1 MRIVSFDVLFAL
13 LILHVTII
21 HGQDQYGQLKVEEQN
36 PDQNGFAGNS
46 YDPSISIQ
54 PRPQWS
60 QNQLK
65 AQTNIHGAAHGI
77 LQYPGASLSHS
88 IQIGGQQ
95 DAQGGTFIIPPAHF
109 LTQADIETDGKLKTV
124 ELIKKYGYPVE
135 THFVTTRDG
144 YKLCMHRMPRPGAQ
158 PILLV
163 HGLMS
168 SSAAW
173 VMLGPSNGLAYIL
186 FQQGYDVWMLNTRG
200 NIYSKE
206 HTKKG
211 ITMKEYWDFSFHDIG
226 TIDVPS
232 SIDLIL
238 ERTHFHQIQ
247 YIGHSQGSTV
257 FFVMCSEL
265 PEYSGK
271 VKLMQALSP
280 TVYMKQTRSPV
291 LKFISFFKG
300 PLLVLLNLLGGHEI
314 SLNTKLIQQFRNHI
328 CSANEI
334 TSRICG
340 IFDFVLCGFNWDSLN
355 RTLTPII
362 VGHASQGA
370 STKQIHHY
378 AQLHRNLYFRRFD
391 HGPIRNRIRYQSL
404 TPPSYNLSQTQCK
417 VVLHH
422 GAKDWLA
429 SGSDVTNLQDRLPNC
444 IESRKVKLE
453 SFTHFDFVISK
464 DVRSLVYNRVVD
476 LVVTNQIQPQRP
488 DEGSS
493 HDPSTPSQL
502 IPQWNQ
508 GQSEAEINVH
518 GDRVQGILQN
528 PNLNWSLQHPI
539 QIVGQQDVQQETL
552 FEPRPVQV
560 DIKLQRPDENG
571 FTGNSYD
578 PSTPSQLIP
587 QWNQGQSEAEINVHG
602 DRAQGILQNPNL
614 NWSLQHPIQIVGQQD
629 VQQETL
635 FEPRP
640 VQVDIKL
647 QRPDE
652 NGFTANS
659 YDPSTPSQL
668 RPQWNQGQSEV
679 EINVHGD
686 RVQGIPQN
694 PNINWSLQ
702 HPIQIGGQQDVQQ
715 ERFIIPPAQFLTQ
728 ADIET
733 DGKLKTVE
741 LIKKYGY
748 PVETH
753 FVTTRDGYK
762 LCMHRMPRPGA
773 QPILLVHGLMSSSA
787 AWVMLGPSNGLAYIL
802 FQQGYDVWMLNTR
815 GNIYSKEHTK
825 KWITMKEYW
834 DFSFHDIGT
843 IDVPSSIDLILER
856 THFHQIQYI
865 GHSQGSTVFF
875 VMCSE
880 LPEYS
885 GKVKLMQALSP
896 TVYMK
901 QTRSPV
907 LKFISFFKGPLLV
920 LLDILGGHE
929 ISLNTKLIQQ
939 FRNHICSANEITSRI
954 CGIFDFVLC
963 GFNWDSLNRTLTP
976 IIVGHAS
983 QGASTKQ
990 IHHYAQLH
998 RNLYFRRFDHGPI
1011 RNRIRYQSLTPPSYN
1026 LSQTQ
1031 CKVVLHHGAKDWL
1044 ASGSDVTNLQD
1055 RLPNCIESRKVE
1067 FESFTHFD
1075 FVISKDVRSL
1085 VYNRVV
1091 DLVVTNQIQPQRPD
1105 EGSSHD
1111 PSTPSQLRP
1120 QWNQGQSEAEINV
1133 HGDRV
1138 QGFLQNPNLN
1148 WSIQHPIQIV
1158 GQQDVQQETLF
1169 EPRPVQVDIK
1179 LQRPGENGSTGNSY
1193 DPSTPS
1199 QLRPQW
1205 NQGQSEVEI
1214 NVHGDRVQGIPQNPN
1229 INWSLQHPI
1238 QIGGQQDV
1246 QQERFIIPPAHFL
1259 TQADIETDGK
1269 LKTVELIKKYGY
1281 PVETHFVTTRDG
1293 YKLCMH
1299 RMPRPGAQPI
1309 LLVHGLMSS
1318 SAAWVMLGPS
1328 NGLAYILFQQGYDV
1342 WMLNTRGNI
1351 YSKEHTKKGITMKE
1365 YWDFSFHDIGTID
1378 VPSSIDLI
1386 LERTHFHQIQYIG
1399 HSQGSTVFFVMC
1411 SELPEYS
1418 GKVKLMQALSP
1429 TVYMKQTRSPVLKFI
1444 SFFKGPLLVLLNLLG
1459 GHEISL
1465 NTKLIQQFRN
1475 HICSANEITSRI
1487 CGIFDFV
1494 LCGFNWDSLNRTL
1507 TPIIVGHASQGASTK
1522 QIHHY
1527 AQLHRNLYF
1536 RRFDHGPIRNRI
1548 RYQSLSPPSYN
1559 LSQTQCRVVLHHG
1572 AKDWLAS
1579 GSDVTNLQDR
1589 LPNCI
1594 ESRKVE
1600 FESFTHFD
1608 FVISKDVRSLVYNR
1622 VVDLVVTNQIQP
1634 QRPDEN
1640 GFTGNSYDPS
1650 TPSQLRPQWNQGQS
1664 EAEINV
1670 HGDRAQGILQNPN
1683 LNWSLQHPIQI
1694 VGQQDVQ
1701 QETLFEP
1708 RPVQVDIKLQRP
1720 DENGFTG
1727 NSYDPSTPSQLRP
1740 QWNQGQSEVEINVHG
1755 DRVQGIPQNPNINWS
1770 LQHPIQIGGQ
1780 QDVQQERFIIPPA
1793 HFLTQ
1798 ADIET
1803 DGKLKT
1809 VELIKKY
1816 GYPVETHFV
1825 TTRDGYKLC
1834 MHRMPRPGAQPILLV
1849 HGLMSSSAAWV
1860 MLGPSNGLA
1869 YILFQQGYDVWM
1881 LNTRGNI
1888 YSKEHTKKGI
1898 TMKEYWDFSFHDIG
1912 TIDVPSSIDL
1922 ILERTHFHQIQYI
1935 GHSQGSTV
1943 FFVMCSELPEYSGK
1957 VKLMQALSPTV
1968 YMKQTRS
1975 PVLKFISF
1983 FKGPLLV
1990 LLNLLGGHEISL
2002 NTKLIQQFRNHIC
2015 SANEITSRICGIFD
2029 FVLCGFNWDSLN
2041 RTLTPII
2048 VGHASQGASTKQIH
2062 HYAQLHR
2069 NLYFRRFDHG
2079 PIRNRIRYQSLSPPS
2094 YNLSQTQCRV
2104 VLHHGAKDWLAS
2116 GSDVTNLQD
2125 RLPNCIESRKVKLES
2140 FTHFDFVISKDVRSL
2155 VYNRVIDLVVKT

>member
-1 MRIVSFDVLFAL
+1 
-13 LILHVTII
+13 
-21 HGQDQYGQLKVEEQN
+21 
-36 PDQNGFAGNS
+36 
-46 YDPSISIQ
+46 
-54 PRPQWS
+54 
-60 QNQLK
+60 
-65 AQTNIHGAAHGI
+65 
-77 LQYPGASLSHS
+77 
-88 IQIGGQQ
+88 
-95 DAQGGTFIIPPAHF
+95 
-109 LTQADIETDGKLKTV
+109 
-124 ELIKKYGYPVE
+124 
-135 THFVTTRDG
+135 
-144 YKLCMHRMPRPGAQ
+144 
-158 PILLV
+158 
-163 HGLMS
+163 
-168 SSAAW
+168 
-173 VMLGPSNGLAYIL
+173 
-186 FQQGYDVWMLNTRG
+186 
-200 NIYSKE
+200 
-206 HTKKG
+206 
-211 ITMKEYWDFSFHDIG
+211 
-226 TIDVPS
+226 
-232 SIDLIL
+232 
-238 ERTHFHQIQ
+238 
-247 YIGHSQGSTV
+247 
-257 FFVMCSEL
+257 MCSEL

-340 IFDFVLCGFNWDSLN
+340 IFDFVLCGFNWNSLN

-404 TPPSYNLSQTQCK
+404 SPPSYNLSQTQCR

-488 DEGSS
+488 DENRFTGSS

-518 GDRVQGILQN
+518 GDRAQGILQN

-552 FEPRPVQV
+552 FAPRPVQV

-571 FTGNSYD
+571 FTANSYD

-652 NGFTANS
+652 NGFTENS

-702 HPIQIGGQQDVQQ
+702 HPIQI
-715 ERFIIPPAQFLTQ
+715 
-728 ADIET
+728 
-733 DGKLKTVE
+733 
-741 LIKKYGY
+741 
-748 PVETH
+748 
-753 FVTTRDGYK
+753 
-762 LCMHRMPRPGA
+762 
-773 QPILLVHGLMSSSA
+773 
-787 AWVMLGPSNGLAYIL
+787 
-802 FQQGYDVWMLNTR
+802 
-815 GNIYSKEHTK
+815 
-825 KWITMKEYW
+825 
-834 DFSFHDIGT
+834 
-843 IDVPSSIDLILER
+843 
-856 THFHQIQYI
+856 
-865 GHSQGSTVFF
+865 
-875 VMCSE
+875 
-880 LPEYS
+880 
-885 GKVKLMQALSP
+885 
-896 TVYMK
+896 
-901 QTRSPV
+901 
-907 LKFISFFKGPLLV
+907 
-920 LLDILGGHE
+920 
-929 ISLNTKLIQQ
+929 
-939 FRNHICSANEITSRI
+939 
-954 CGIFDFVLC
+954 
-963 GFNWDSLNRTLTP
+963 
-976 IIVGHAS
+976 
-983 QGASTKQ
+983 
-990 IHHYAQLH
+990 
-998 RNLYFRRFDHGPI
+998 
-1011 RNRIRYQSLTPPSYN
+1011 
-1026 LSQTQ
+1026 
-1031 CKVVLHHGAKDWL
+1031 
-1044 ASGSDVTNLQD
+1044 
-1055 RLPNCIESRKVE
+1055 
-1067 FESFTHFD
+1067 
-1075 FVISKDVRSL
+1075 
-1085 VYNRVV
+1085 
-1091 DLVVTNQIQPQRPD
+1091 
-1105 EGSSHD
+1105 
-1111 PSTPSQLRP
+1111 
-1120 QWNQGQSEAEINV
+1120 
-1133 HGDRV
+1133 
-1138 QGFLQNPNLN
+1138 
-1148 WSIQHPIQIV
+1148 V

-1179 LQRPGENGSTGNSY
+1179 LQRPDENGSTGNSY

-1634 QRPDEN
+1634 QRPDEGSSHDPSTPSQLRPQWNQGQSEAEINVHGDRAQGILQNPNLNWSLQHPIQIVGQQDVQQETLFEPRPVQVEIKLQRPDEN

>member
-404 TPPSYNLSQTQCK
+404 SPPSYNLSQTQC
-417 VVLHH
+417 
-422 GAKDWLA
+422 
-429 SGSDVTNLQDRLPNC
+429 R
-444 IESRKVKLE
+444 
-453 SFTHFDFVISK
+453 
-464 DVRSLVYNRVVD
+464 
-476 LVVTNQIQPQRP
+476 
-488 DEGSS
+488 
-493 HDPSTPSQL
+493 
-502 IPQWNQ
+502 
-508 GQSEAEINVH
+508 
-518 GDRVQGILQN
+518 
-528 PNLNWSLQHPI
+528 
-539 QIVGQQDVQQETL
+539 
-552 FEPRPVQV
+552 
-560 DIKLQRPDENG
+560 
-571 FTGNSYD
+571 
-578 PSTPSQLIP
+578 
-587 QWNQGQSEAEINVHG
+587 
-602 DRAQGILQNPNL
+602 
-614 NWSLQHPIQIVGQQD
+614 
-629 VQQETL
+629 
-635 FEPRP
+635 
-640 VQVDIKL
+640 
-647 QRPDE
+647 
-652 NGFTANS
+652 
-659 YDPSTPSQL
+659 
-668 RPQWNQGQSEV
+668 
-679 EINVHGD
+679 
-686 RVQGIPQN
+686 
-694 PNINWSLQ
+694 
-702 HPIQIGGQQDVQQ
+702 
-715 ERFIIPPAQFLTQ
+715 
-728 ADIET
+728 
-733 DGKLKTVE
+733 
-741 LIKKYGY
+741 
-748 PVETH
+748 
-753 FVTTRDGYK
+753 
-762 LCMHRMPRPGA
+762 
-773 QPILLVHGLMSSSA
+773 
-787 AWVMLGPSNGLAYIL
+787 
-802 FQQGYDVWMLNTR
+802 
-815 GNIYSKEHTK
+815 
-825 KWITMKEYW
+825 
-834 DFSFHDIGT
+834 
-843 IDVPSSIDLILER
+843 
-856 THFHQIQYI
+856 
-865 GHSQGSTVFF
+865 
-875 VMCSE
+875 
-880 LPEYS
+880 
-885 GKVKLMQALSP
+885 
-896 TVYMK
+896 
-901 QTRSPV
+901 
-907 LKFISFFKGPLLV
+907 
-920 LLDILGGHE
+920 
-929 ISLNTKLIQQ
+929 
-939 FRNHICSANEITSRI
+939 
-954 CGIFDFVLC
+954 
-963 GFNWDSLNRTLTP
+963 
-976 IIVGHAS
+976 
-983 QGASTKQ
+983 
-990 IHHYAQLH
+990 
-998 RNLYFRRFDHGPI
+998 
-1011 RNRIRYQSLTPPSYN
+1011 
-1026 LSQTQ
+1026 
-1031 CKVVLHHGAKDWL
+1031 VVLHHGAKDWL

-1133 HGDRV
+1133 HGDRA
-1138 QGFLQNPNLN
+1138 QGILQNPNLN
-1148 WSIQHPIQIV
+1148 WSLQHPIQIV

-1179 LQRPGENGSTGNSY
+1179 L
-1193 DPSTPS
+1193 
-1199 QLRPQW
+1199 
-1205 NQGQSEVEI
+1205 
-1214 NVHGDRVQGIPQNPN
+1214 
-1229 INWSLQHPI
+1229 
-1238 QIGGQQDV
+1238 
-1246 QQERFIIPPAHFL
+1246 
-1259 TQADIETDGK
+1259 
-1269 LKTVELIKKYGY
+1269 
-1281 PVETHFVTTRDG
+1281 
-1293 YKLCMH
+1293 
-1299 RMPRPGAQPI
+1299 
-1309 LLVHGLMSS
+1309 
-1318 SAAWVMLGPS
+1318 
-1328 NGLAYILFQQGYDV
+1328 
-1342 WMLNTRGNI
+1342 
-1351 YSKEHTKKGITMKE
+1351 
-1365 YWDFSFHDIGTID
+1365 
-1378 VPSSIDLI
+1378 
-1386 LERTHFHQIQYIG
+1386 
-1399 HSQGSTVFFVMC
+1399 
-1411 SELPEYS
+1411 
-1418 GKVKLMQALSP
+1418 
-1429 TVYMKQTRSPVLKFI
+1429 
-1444 SFFKGPLLVLLNLLG
+1444 
-1459 GHEISL
+1459 
-1465 NTKLIQQFRN
+1465 
-1475 HICSANEITSRI
+1475 
-1487 CGIFDFV
+1487 
-1494 LCGFNWDSLNRTL
+1494 
-1507 TPIIVGHASQGASTK
+1507 
-1522 QIHHY
+1522 
-1527 AQLHRNLYF
+1527 
-1536 RRFDHGPIRNRI
+1536 
-1548 RYQSLSPPSYN
+1548 
-1559 LSQTQCRVVLHHG
+1559 
-1572 AKDWLAS
+1572 
-1579 GSDVTNLQDR
+1579 
-1589 LPNCI
+1589 
-1594 ESRKVE
+1594 
-1600 FESFTHFD
+1600 
-1608 FVISKDVRSLVYNR
+1608 
-1622 VVDLVVTNQIQP
+1622 